1 MKKKC
6 AYPNLQEQRGYT
18 QCCENYRGIKV
29 MSHAMKVWQRIIEAR
44 LRNRVEINEQKCGFM
59 PGKDICQERTYAMF
73 VSRMLMEKYREDQ
86 RELHCIFVDLEKA
99 YDKVP
104 KKSCRTV

>member
-59 PGKDICQERTYAMF
+59 PGKDICHVCLKNVDGKVQGRSKRTTLYIRR
-73 VSRMLMEKYREDQ
+73 SRESLR
-86 RELHCIFVDLEKA
+86 
-99 YDKVP
+99 
-104 KKSCRTV
+104 